1 MLPFAMIKL
10 YGEEEAARVHA
21 RCYQVDPFF
30 GHWVSEQIYGV
41 LWELPPLSFYE
52 KSLITVVALIVL
64 EREEQLQ
71 IHFKGLLYLGKDIDF
86 ILQIIAFLL
95 KNKFMTSADSAVKM
109 LESATSQQ
117 HLLLKLDGQRTPE
130 LSPGEEALINL
141 SALVVKAKQ
150 EDTTILIKDLLT
162 QNKLSEEEVRAVMR
176 HLMTYCGCPPVMS
189 GLGILQEILTSS
201 SK

>member
-1 MLPFAMIKL
+1 MIKL
-10 YGEEEAARVHA
+10 YGEVEAARVSA
-21 RCYQVDPFF
+21 RCYQVDSFF

-52 KSLITVVALIVL
+52 KSLVTVVALIVL

-71 IHFKGLLYLGKDIDF
+71 IHFKGLLYLGRDIDF
-86 ILQIIAFLL
+86 ILQMIAFLL
-95 KNKFMTSADSAVKM
+95 KNKSMTSADSAVKM
-109 LESATSQQ
+109 LELATSQQ

-130 LSPGEEALINL
+130 LSPHDKALINL

-150 EDTTILIKDLLT
+150 AEVTVFIKDLLT
-162 QNKLSEEEVRAVMR
+162 QNKLTEEEVRGVMR

-189 GLGILQEILTSS
+189 GLGILHEILTTSG
-201 SK
+201 K